1 MVIGGACGFREFG
14 RTVNDGSV
22 AGVSRLFRNGTG
34 CGACYQVKLKPLNY
48 LTKCSQNNTL

>member
-34 CGACYQVKLKPLNY
+34 CGACYQVKLKPLDY